1 MEEARQQL
9 IEHPRHAGLHY
20 EVACL
25 RDNLGQ
31 EAQAI
36 PLYRQAI
43 ALWG

>member
-1 MEEARQQL
+1 MGR
-9 IEHPRHAGLHY
+9 
-20 EVACL
+20 
-25 RDNLGQ
+25 

>member
-1 MEEARQQL
+1 M
-9 IEHPRHAGLHY
+9 
-20 EVACL
+20 
-25 RDNLGQ
+25 GQ